1 MGLVMLELIEQ
12 LAGKL
17 GIPVRAQGALRLI
30 RLQDCG
36 RIVEACRSSKVLI
49 LGIEAFTL
57 SEGKVVPDT
66 DLIADFS
73 ELATRQWDAACLESA
88 LSAETYFIAIK
99 DRTDVWFDFSLQGR
113 E

>member
-1 MGLVMLELIEQ
+1 MSQLIEQ

-17 GIPVRAQGALRLI
+17 GIPVRARGALRLI

-36 RIVEACRSSKVLI
+36 RIVEACRSSRVLI

-57 SEGKVVPDT
+57 SEGKVIPDT

-73 ELATRQWDAACLESA
+73 ELATRQWDAACIEA
-88 LSAETYFIAIK
+88 GLSAETYFSTAK
-99 DRTDVWFDFSLQGR
+99 DRTDVWFDFSLRGR